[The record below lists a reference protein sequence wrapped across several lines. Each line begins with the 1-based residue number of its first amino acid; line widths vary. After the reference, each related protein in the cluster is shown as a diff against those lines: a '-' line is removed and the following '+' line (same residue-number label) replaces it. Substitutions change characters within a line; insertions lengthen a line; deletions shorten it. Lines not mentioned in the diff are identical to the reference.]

1 MPHFIHIPKT
11 GGTSLINDYRLNIT
25 YTDENDLK
33 KSTLNGI
40 DLYLNAYRNKP
51 FGWDPKEKVF
61 AHARYLDMEI
71 GQDSY
76 FCVIRNPWDRMIS
89 KWLYSIEVV
98 ERYKIPYDIGTLEE
112 YVSRQSLFRYPH
124 KDYTWFTT
132 IENWFD
138 QLTYITD
145 ENDNIVTDNIRF
157 EFFSEEIEKYLGLK
171 PLWLRPSLLKN
182 EHYREYYT
190 DKSIQIVADLYKRD
204 IETFGFDFDT
214 SATRNYWDMDR

>member
-71 GQDSY
+71 AQDSY

-98 ERYKIPYDIGTLEE
+98 E
-112 YVSRQSLFRYPH
+112 
-124 KDYTWFTT
+124 
-132 IENWFD
+132 
-138 QLTYITD
+138 
-145 ENDNIVTDNIRF
+145 
-157 EFFSEEIEKYLGLK
+157 
-171 PLWLRPSLLKN
+171 
-182 EHYREYYT
+182 
-190 DKSIQIVADLYKRD
+190 
-204 IETFGFDFDT
+204 
-214 SATRNYWDMDR
+214 